1 MSKEEVKKLID
12 EAISDL
18 EVAENHLN
26 YVDKEYVDVAILE
39 VSVAM
44 KKLEVATSLMKKI
57 DPKEEGF
64 CGTEG
69 SRE

>member
-57 DPKEEGF
+57 DSKEEEF

-69 SRE
+69 LRE

>member
-57 DPKEEGF
+57 DPKEEEF

-69 SRE
+69 LRE

>member
-26 YVDKEYVDVAILE
+26 YVDKEYIDVAILE

-44 KKLEVATSLMKKI
+44 KKLEAAVSLMKRVI
-57 DPKEEGF
+57 LGEE
-64 CGTEG
+64 E
-69 SRE
+69 S

>member
-44 KKLEVATSLMKKI
+44 KKLEVATSLMNKI
-57 DPKEEGF
+57 DPKEEEF

-69 SRE
+69 LKE

>member
-57 DPKEEGF
+57 DSKEE
-64 CGTEG
+64 EP
-69 SRE
+69 

>member
-57 DPKEEGF
+57 DPKEEEF

-69 SRE
+69 LKE

>member
-44 KKLEVATSLMKKI
+44 KKLEVAISLMKKI
-57 DPKEEGF
+57 DPKEEEF
-64 CGTEG
+64 CDTEDL
-69 SRE
+69 RE